1 MADSCEKFRF
11 LLDKVCKTIPVE
23 SILLSGGLDSS
34 ILLFYTKPRN
44 AITIAIDSTSNDYK
58 YSSLI
63 ASKFGLSHNIY
74 QPDNHMIY
82 ECINELIADFKT
94 FDPIFLRNMVIQLI
108 GFQKALELGHKS
120 VIIGDGADELFGGY
134 NFLQRYH
141 KDPIILESKLQHL
154 IQNMNF
160 VSKNLAR
167 KYHLEAFTPFLYDDI
182 IEFAKAL
189 PAREKIADHNGVI
202 FGKFFLRK
210 CFENILGDSIAWR
223 KKEALETGSGMS
235 HFSSEF
241 SRRISDQDFLY
252 ACKLAKKDMVT
263 IKNKEHL
270 YYYQTYRKYYPAPVN
285 DPANQNLDCRN
296 CYSCNSSFIWSGS
309 FCKVCGAYPV

>member
-1 MADSCEKFRF
+1 MAGYCEKFRY
-11 LLDKVCKTIPVE
+11 LLDKVCKSIPVE

-44 AITIAIDSTSNDYK
+44 AITITINNLSNDYK
-58 YSSLI
+58 YSSLV
-63 ASKFGLSHNIY
+63 ASKFRLSHHIY
-74 QPDNHMIY
+74 HPENRLILKS
-82 ECINELIADFKT
+82 ISELIVDFKT

-134 NFLQRYH
+134 NFLQRYYNN
-141 KDPIILESKLQHL
+141 PNMLESKIQQL

-167 KYHLEAFTPFLYDDI
+167 KYHLEAYSPFLNDDI

-189 PAREKIADHNGVI
+189 PVNEKIAEHNGVI

-210 CFENILGDSIAWR
+210 CFENILGDPIAWR
-223 KKEALETGSGMS
+223 NKEALESGSGMS
-235 HFSSEF
+235 TYSSEF
-241 SRRISDQDFLY
+241 SKRISDREFLDGS
-252 ACKLAKKDMVT
+252 KIAKKEMVT
-263 IKNKEHL
+263 ITNKEHL
-270 YYYQTYRKYYPAPVN
+270 YYYQAFRKHYPAPVN
-285 DPANQNLDCRN
+285 DPSNQNLECRN
-296 CYSCNSSFIWSGS
+296 CPSCNSPFLWAGS
-309 FCKVCGAYPV
+309 FCKVCGAYPA

>member
-1 MADSCEKFRF
+1 MAGYCEKFRY
-11 LLDKVCKTIPVE
+11 LLDKVCKSIPVE

-44 AITIAIDSTSNDYK
+44 AITITINNLSNDYK
-58 YSSLI
+58 YSSLV
-63 ASKFGLSHNIY
+63 ASKFRLSHHIY
-74 QPDNHMIY
+74 HPENRLIRKS
-82 ECINELIADFKT
+82 ISELIVDFKT

-134 NFLQRYH
+134 NFLQRYY
-141 KDPIILESKLQHL
+141 KNPNMLESKIQQL

-167 KYHLEAFTPFLYDDI
+167 KYHLEAYSPFLDDDI

-189 PAREKIADHNGVI
+189 PVNEKIAEHNGVI

-210 CFENILGDSIAWR
+210 CFENILGDPIAWR
-223 KKEALETGSGMS
+223 NKEALESGSGMS
-235 HFSSEF
+235 TYSSEF
-241 SRRISDQDFLY
+241 SKRISDQEFLDGS
-252 ACKLAKKDMVT
+252 KIAKKEMVT
-263 IKNKEHL
+263 ITNKEHL
-270 YYYQTYRKYYPAPVN
+270 YYYQAFRKHYPAPVN
-285 DPANQNLDCRN
+285 DPSNQNLECRN
-296 CYSCNSSFIWSGS
+296 CCSCNSPFLWAGS
-309 FCKVCGAYPV
+309 FCKVCGAYPA